1 MLNDILG
8 NQVPMGLAGFPPA
21 IAHVNAGKM
30 NAIGI
35 TFKQRMSV
43 APNIPTLSETPG
55 LENYE
60 YPVWVGLFAPAAT
73 PAPIL
78 DRLHKETVAIF
89 AQPEVRA
96 NLEKAGQTISA
107 ESRAEFAAF
116 VKSETKKYEKLIK
129 DAGIKLT
136 V

>member
-1 MLNDILG
+1 
-8 NQVPMGLAGFPPA
+8 
-21 IAHVNAGKM
+21 M

-96 NLEKAGQTISA
+96 NLEKAGQTVSA

-116 VKSETKKYEKLIK
+116 VKNETRKYEKLIR

-136 V
+136 E